1 MVELM
6 DNSLDM
12 FFEPSGIL
20 SLIGAI
26 TMSSSMLRGRHRF
39 KCIELIVVEEK
50 CIFAKSLMG
59 ATMQDGSR
67 RERSVFCVML
77 NSNPK
82 F

>member
-6 DNSLDM
+6 DNSLDV
-12 FFEPSGIL
+12 FFEPSRIL
-20 SLIGAI
+20 SLVGAI
-26 TMSSSMLRGRHRF
+26 TISMLRETHRF

-67 RERSVFCVML
+67 RERSVFCVIL
-77 NSNPK
+77 NSNSK

>member
-6 DNSLDM
+6 DNSLDV
-12 FFEPSGIL
+12 FFEPSGIF
-20 SLIGAI
+20 SLVGAI
-26 TMSSSMLRGRHRF
+26 TISMLRERHRF
-39 KCIELIVVEEK
+39 KCIKLIVVEEK

-59 ATMQDGSR
+59 ATIQDGSR

-77 NSNPK
+77 NSNSK